1 MLVKMVME
9 LEDVPGQL
17 IKGLEPIARFG
28 GNIKSIMHQRERK
41 TPLGRLPVM
50 LIFEVRDRAMLKR
63 ILGALKEQGVRV
75 TQLGEREGEVRNVV
89 LLIGHIVHTDIRHTI
104 DQLNAIKGVM
114 VSDLNLAV
122 GSAGRESSARMTI
135 AADDKER
142 ANAAISRLRSLADS
156 KKLLLLTSIEAV

>member
-17 IKGLEPIARFG
+17 IKGMEPIARFG
-28 GNIKSIMHQRERK
+28 GNIKSIMHQREHK

-63 ILGALKEQGVRV
+63 ILVALKEAGVRV
-75 TQLGEREGEVRNVV
+75 TQLGERGGEIRNVV
-89 LLIGHIVHTDIRHTI
+89 LLIGHIVHTDIRNTI
-104 DQLNAIKGVM
+104 DQLNVIKGVM

-122 GSAGRESSARMTI
+122 GSPGQESSARMTI

-142 ANAAISRLRSLADS
+142 ANMAISRLRSIAGK
-156 KKLLLLTSIEAV
+156 KKLLLITSIEAV